1 MLYVPTLICHLQQ
14 VSQPTAMHSL
24 AEVVV
29 GSFWTMLDAQEL
41 SPHSLIV
48 YIVELE
54 STAAA
59 IVMML
64 ESNVQVVC
72 DANTIISR

>member
-1 MLYVPTLICHLQQ
+1 MYPHALACTFTCCSQQ
-14 VSQPTAMHSL
+14 VLQPTAMHSL

-29 GSFWTMLDAQEL
+29 GSFLTMLDAQEL
-41 SPHSLIV
+41 SPHCFIV
-48 YIVELE
+48 YIMKLE

-72 DANTIISR
+72 DANI

>member
-1 MLYVPTLICHLQQ
+1 MYHHCTYTSHSQQ
-14 VSQPTAMHSL
+14 VLQPTATHSL

-41 SPHSLIV
+41 SPHSFIV

-54 STAAA
+54 SIAAA
-59 IVMML
+59 IVKML
-64 ESNVQVVC
+64 ESDVQVVC
-72 DANTIISR
+72 DANI

>member
-1 MLYVPTLICHLQQ
+1 
-14 VSQPTAMHSL
+14 MHSL

-29 GSFWTMLDAQEL
+29 GYFWTMLDAQEL
-41 SPHSLIV
+41 SPHSFIV

-59 IVMML
+59 IVKMS

-72 DANTIISR
+72 NANI